1 MPPLHVGTGG
11 GLNLPILLTL
21 LALLL
26 GPGAAAA
33 QDDARPHRG
42 GVAAP
47 ASLTG
52 THEARLQR
60 QVEAE
65 VHGALLATGETVRK
79 EHLNRADEVA
89 RVLVA
94 TYPESADA
102 HYWKAVAR
110 GVRAEYSGPF
120 AKVGMGE
127 DILTATDRVLAL
139 DSLHPGGHEMMG
151 RLHAAVMRLPWLIRQ
166 FALRMGMG
174 EVLGDASWSEAE
186 RHLRISADEDSLAL
200 APRLELAKLLVE
212 RDRPQE
218 AVPVLRRTLTLP
230 RRHAV
235 DERMHVEADSILGLL
250 REDTPDA
257 LAPGPSGS

>member
-1 MPPLHVGTGG
+1 VPPLHVGVGG
-11 GLNLPILLTL
+11 SLRV
-21 LALLL
+21 LALLVL
-26 GPGAAAA
+26 LLFPAAAAA
-33 QDDARPHRG
+33 QEEDGPRRG
-42 GVAAP
+42 GVAAL

-52 THEARLQR
+52 THEARLRR
-60 QVEAE
+60 QVESE
-65 VHGALLATGETVRK
+65 VHGALLATDQEVRDG
-79 EHLNRADEVA
+79 HLDRADAVA
-89 RVLVA
+89 QVLVDS
-94 TYPESADA
+94 YPESADA
-102 HYWKAVAR
+102 HYWDAVAR

-127 DILTATDRVLAL
+127 GILRATDRVLAL

-174 EVLGDASWSEAE
+174 EVLGDASWDEAE
-186 RHLRISADEDSLAL
+186 RHLRISADGDSLAL

-218 AVPVLRRTLTLP
+218 AVPVLRRALTLP

-235 DERMHVEADSILGLL
+235 DERMHMEADSILGLL
-250 REDTPDA
+250 GEETPDA
-257 LAPGPSGS
+257 LAPSPSGP